1 MKQTISAV
9 LLAMFLAAGCAQPH
23 VTQFEYDNIRLDV
36 SGRIIGGKAVA
47 MVDYKPG
54 IYYSIDR
61 NNRQIQID
69 ARLASVNQKDLKEIG
84 IRDMRW
90 LTNSGTLMAA
100 TNIKN
105 TTPKKSPPFAVG
117 GLVNIGGSIGGG
129 SRAGG
134 TRCRHGGLLADCEDC
149 GAAGGGTGVK
159 IPVIV
164 GSAGKDNENVLS
176 VSATFDLDE
185 SIDIKEGYV
194 ALDIQLRKPLNNG
207 LRRRVVLMPVEL
219 QTEAKPSTPQVNES
233 TVIAL
238 LRDNRLV
245 KIEGLG
251 DDQNEA
257 DIKKKTPI
265 LRDIPLLGKM
275 FKSPAAKT
283 TEQEIIIFIT
293 PHIMLD
299 R

>member
-1 MKQTISAV
+1 
-9 LLAMFLAAGCAQPH
+9 MFLAAGCAQPH
-23 VTQFEYDNIRLDV
+23 VTRFEYGDIGLDV
-36 SGRIIGGKAVA
+36 SGRIIGSKSIA

-61 NNRQIQID
+61 ANRQILID
-69 ARLASVNQKDLKEIG
+69 AKIVSVKGKDLKEIG
-84 IRDMRW
+84 IQDIRW
-90 LTNSGTLMAA
+90 LTNSGTLIAA

-129 SRAGG
+129 SSAGG
-134 TRCRHGGLLADCEDC
+134 TRCRHGGLLADCENC
-149 GAAGGGTGVK
+149 SAAGGGTGVK

-176 VSATFDLDE
+176 ISATFDLDE
-185 SIDIKEGYV
+185 SIDIKKGYV

-207 LRRRVVLMPVEL
+207 LRRRVVLMPIEL

-251 DDQNEA
+251 EGQNQA
-257 DIKKKTPI
+257 DVAKKTPI
-265 LRDIPLLGKM
+265 LEDIPSLGKM

-283 TEQEIIIFIT
+283 SKQEIIVFIT
-293 PHIMLD
+293 PHIVFD
-299 R
+299 GRP